1 MKTALT
7 WLLLIQGL
15 LGAWLLAVYARGEL
29 HSGPFVALVLLQ
41 GAFFLLFLACF
52 LSTFIRRTLKEPAWP
67 RLLAFLGLVLETPAV
82 CILAMWGVQALT
94 D

>member
-1 MKTALT
+1 MKPFLG

-41 GAFFLLFLACF
+41 SAFFLLFLACF
-52 LSTFIRRTLKEPAWP
+52 LSTFIHGTVKKPAWP
-67 RLLAFLGLVLETPAV
+67 RLLSFLGLVLGSPSV
-82 CILAMWGVQALT
+82 YILSLWGFQAFT

>member
-1 MKTALT
+1 MKTVLN

-41 GAFFLLFLACF
+41 SASFLLFLACF
-52 LSTFIRRTLKEPAWP
+52 LSTFIRRTVKEPAWP
-67 RLLAFLGLVLETPAV
+67 RLLSFLGLALASPSV
-82 CILAMWGVQALT
+82 CILAMWGFQAFT